1 MSSPTQDARVP
12 AARKAYLQLREAII
26 GLTLAPG
33 QGLSEKEISER
44 LKVSRQP
51 VREAFIR
58 LSEEGLVE
66 IRPQIG
72 TFVSRLRVAEVR
84 EAIFARVALEGAVV
98 RLVAEAIGPA
108 QLDQLALILE
118 AHEHAEGQGDSDGG
132 YRQDEAFHFRLIELS
147 GYPGIWRMV
156 RQARAHMVRLRNL
169 SIAHLHTAP
178 EAVDQHR
185 RIFAALK
192 DHDPDE
198 AAESLKTH
206 IEQNAAYMERLS
218 VKIPQFFETRE
229 ES

>member
-1 MSSPTQDARVP
+1 MASPTQDARVP
-12 AARKAYLQLREAII
+12 AARKAYLRLREAII
-26 GLTLAPG
+26 GLALAPG

-72 TFVSRLRVAEVR
+72 TFVSRLRVTEVR
-84 EAIFARVALEGAVV
+84 EAIFARVALECAVV
-98 RLVAEAIGPA
+98 RLVAETIDPA
-108 QLDQLALILE
+108 ELDELALILE
-118 AHEHAEGQGDSDGG
+118 AHEQAKRQGDSDGG
-132 YRQDEAFHFRLIELS
+132 YRQDEAFHLRLIELS
-147 GYPGIWRMV
+147 GYPGIWRTI

-185 RIFAALK
+185 RVFAALR
-192 DHDPDE
+192 DHDPE
-198 AAESLKTH
+198 GAAESLKLH

-229 ES
+229 EP

>member
-1 MSSPTQDARVP
+1 MASSTQDARVP
-12 AARKAYLQLREAII
+12 AARKAYLRLREAII
-26 GLTLAPG
+26 GLALAPG

-72 TFVSRLRVAEVR
+72 TFVSRLRVTEVR
-84 EAIFARVALEGAVV
+84 EAIFARVALECAVV
-98 RLVAEAIGPA
+98 RLVAETIGPA
-108 QLDQLALILE
+108 DLDELALILE
-118 AHEHAEGQGDSDGG
+118 AHEHAERQGDSDGG
-132 YRQDEAFHFRLIELS
+132 YRQDEAFHLRLIELS
-147 GYPGIWRMV
+147 GYPGIWRMI

-169 SIAHLHTAP
+169 SIVHLHTAP

-185 RIFAALK
+185 RVFAALR
-192 DHDPDE
+192 DHDPQA
-198 AAESLKTH
+198 AAESLKIH
-206 IEQNAAYMERLS
+206 IEQNAAYMEQLS
-218 VKIPQFFETRE
+218 VKIPQFFETGE

>member
-1 MSSPTQDARVP
+1 MRVKRQFPTMANPTQEGRVP
-12 AARKAYLQLREAII
+12 AARQAYLRLREAII
-26 GLTLAPG
+26 GLALAPG

-72 TFVSRLRVAEVR
+72 TFVSRLRVAEV
-84 EAIFARVALEGAVV
+84 
-98 RLVAEAIGPA
+98 AELDELA
-108 QLDQLALILE
+108 QILE
-118 AHEHAEGQGDSDGG
+118 AHEQVEHQGDSDGG
-132 YRQDEAFHFRLIELS
+132 YRQDEAFHLRLIELS

-185 RIFAALK
+185 RIFTALQN
-192 DHDPDE
+192 HDPE
-198 AAESLKTH
+198 AAAESLKAH

-218 VKIPQFFETRE
+218 IKIPQFFETRE
-229 ES
+229 AP